1 MRRIYSLRED
11 IFPCSSSG
19 KQFCNEKYTFCNKNN
34 ADSFENM
41 KYSMLQEQEY
51 GVGLPQNRLSNEMN
65 ESVLDNVDTME
76 FGNNSFQ
83 NLEETSVVSNLP
95 LLFANGHPT
104 SLEKITLVRIF
115 F

>member
-1 MRRIYSLRED
+1 MCRVYSLQED
-11 IFPCSSSG
+11 IFPCSNSG
-19 KQFCNEKYTFCNKNN
+19 KQFCSEIYLCNENN

-51 GVGLPQNRLSNEMN
+51 GVGLPQSRLSNEMN
-65 ESVLDNVDTME
+65 ESILVNVDTME

-104 SLEKITLVRIF
+104 SLEKITLV
-115 F
+115 